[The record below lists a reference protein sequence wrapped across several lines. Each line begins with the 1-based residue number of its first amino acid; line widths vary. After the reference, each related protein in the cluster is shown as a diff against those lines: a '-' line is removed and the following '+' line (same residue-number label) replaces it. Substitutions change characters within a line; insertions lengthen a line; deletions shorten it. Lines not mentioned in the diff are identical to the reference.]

1 MIIRKPFQA
10 CREDWK
16 DFNLNPSLLANLA
29 KNNFKYPITPQK
41 FALRPILHGEDA
53 RVITKTGTGKT
64 LTFVIPII
72 QKLLDSKITVKN
84 SISKNRFR
92 NIVNQKCRPVHIK
105 VNFISIFIFFCCIIK
120 FIFGSCMVSELIW
133 HLVNQKFERDFLIAI
148 GHFSLT
154 IRGDFP

>member
-1 MIIRKPFQA
+1 MNPLLL
-10 CREDWK
+10 E
-16 DFNLNPSLLANLA
+16 NLT

-72 QKLLDSKITVKN
+72 QKLLNSRITVKN

-92 NIVNQKCRPVHIK
+92 NIVNKKCRPVHIK
-105 VNFISIFIFFCCIIK
+105 VISHFRYTSCSYPANFR
-120 FIFGSCMVSELIW
+120 L
-133 HLVNQKFERDFLIAI
+133 NQAGKVGCSPIY
-148 GHFSLT
+148 
-154 IRGDFP
+154 